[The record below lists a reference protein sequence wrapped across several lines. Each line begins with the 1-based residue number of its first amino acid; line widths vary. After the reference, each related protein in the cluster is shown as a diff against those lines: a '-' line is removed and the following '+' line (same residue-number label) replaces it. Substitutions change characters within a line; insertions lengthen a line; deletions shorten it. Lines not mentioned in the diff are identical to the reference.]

1 MIISAGQCRNTADD
15 VERIEVNYYDYDRE
29 LNETYETTDI
39 NEIKEI
45 IENSMPND
53 FYMAISTGD
62 DFNYDYSV
70 TVYIKSDS
78 RFKYDYEAYDRL
90 FLGDKVPD
98 FIK

>member
-1 MIISAGQCRNTADD
+1 
-15 VERIEVNYYDYDRE
+15 
-29 LNETYETTDI
+29 
-39 NEIKEI
+39 
-45 IENSMPND
+45 MPND

-78 RFKYDYEAYDRL
+78 RFKYDYEVYDRL

-98 FIK
+98 FIR